1 MSNTATIY
9 KRWVP
14 EWLKL
19 PLLLIAL
26 VPHLMLMSL
35 FHSNATF
42 SASFLGVETQD
53 LQFLLSLMYGSVVVA
68 LLLVGRLLAY
78 IPVRS
83 YILLMYLAAIV
94 ILFAMS
100 ITSDYR
106 IMAGL
111 RLIEGIFGLLQGTVF
126 LQLATP
132 LIKSAHARVIGFLIL
147 YAIMLTGGSFT
158 TSLVQGAIANYG
170 WQEMIYIFIAFQFL
184 VVLIALLLFN
194 KNRFIRKY
202 PLYQFDYASCIFLL
216 IALHS
221 GAYAVIYGYKYYWFS
236 SPAIVIAALTCLLFS
251 GLFIYKQ
258 SQEKR
263 PLFNF
268 NVFKS
273 RELKQGVLV
282 FFLFYIIRSGLHNV
296 YGIMASV
303 WNWPWQYI
311 VNIQYFNVVGTV
323 IGVAASGYLF
333 IKGKSIRM
341 IFAVAFFLF
350 GLNCLGFTFIFY
362 PDTNITY
369 IGSLLFMQGF
379 CQGWLFTP
387 LVMYMIGGVPP
398 KLIGN
403 AAFVGTSIRF
413 WSTNIGFAIINQA
426 TDMLNQKHMQNLTG
440 KMDNS
445 NPQLLDYW
453 NSLLLQFSRNNDART
468 ATGLA
473 AKKLY
478 GQVHDQSLL
487 LSNMEIFTAL
497 AIVSLL
503 GFLYVLFYTHVTL
516 LYKKLLHC
524 IKFAGISQPG

>member
-1 MSNTATIY
+1 MNNTVTIY
-9 KRWVP
+9 QKWVP
-14 EWLKL
+14 HWLKL

-35 FHSNATF
+35 FHSNAAF
-42 SASFLGVETQD
+42 SASFLGIETED

-68 LLLVGRLLAY
+68 LLLIGRLLAF
-78 IPVRS
+78 IPIRS
-83 YILLMYLAAIV
+83 YILLMYLISIV

-100 ITSDYR
+100 VTNDYR

-111 RLIEGIFGLLQGTVF
+111 RLIEGIFGLLQGAVF

-132 LIKSAHARVIGFLIL
+132 LIKSAHARVIGYLIL
-147 YAIMLTGGSFT
+147 YTIMLTGGTFT
-158 TSLVQGAIANYG
+158 TSLVRGAIANYG
-170 WQEMIYIFIAFQFL
+170 WQEMIYIFILFQLL
-184 VVLIALLLFN
+184 VVFIALILFN
-194 KNRFIRKY
+194 EKRFIRKY
-202 PLYQFDYASCIFLL
+202 PLYQFDYASCIFLM

-221 GAYAVIYGYKYYWFS
+221 GAYAVIYGYKYYWFA
-236 SPAIVIAALTCLLFS
+236 SPAIVYTSLACLLFT

-258 SQEKR
+258 IHEKR

-273 RELKQGVLV
+273 LELRQGVLL
-282 FFLFYIIRSGLHNV
+282 FFVFYIIRSGLNNV
-296 YGIMASV
+296 YGVMASV
-303 WNWPWQYI
+303 WQWPWEYI
-311 VNIQYFNVVGTV
+311 VNVQYFNVLGSI

-350 GLNCLGFTFIFY
+350 ALNCLGFTFIFY
-362 PDTNITY
+362 PDTQLTA

-387 LVMYMIGGVPP
+387 LVMYMVSSVPP

-403 AAFVGTSIRF
+403 AAFVGTGIRF
-413 WSTNIGFAIINQA
+413 WSTNIGFAMIHQV
-426 TDMLNQKHMQNLTG
+426 TDMLNQKHMLNLTG
-440 KMDNS
+440 KMDKS

-453 NSLLLQFSRNNDART
+453 NSLLSQFSGSNDART
-468 ATGLA
+468 ATELA

-478 GQVHDQSLL
+478 GQVHKQAIL

-497 AIVSLL
+497 AIVSVIGLC
-503 GFLYVLFYTHVTL
+503 YVLFYTHVTS
-516 LYKKLLHC
+516 LYKKLLVR
-524 IKFAGISQPG
+524 IRFARISQSG